1 MLRNLEL
8 PKQHRYCS
16 LYFWHLLTEH
26 FFSFHRSNKKYDYLR
41 HKDKELDGLIKCNVN
56 APWWILTEAVV
67 MSHWLVKKINKMQN
81 DHHSL
86 FSPKKEMEAIRRN
99 QSTREQRVR
108 RHVLIHRQ
116 LLVAQTQSRTS
127 TSPAD
132 VERRCTFFF
141 FFFFPYPHLHPR
153 VSPLTFPP
161 IFYAAPHCLH
171 CLRFRTELL
180 YSLENGLP
188 LWMEV
193 NTESLGQPGL

>member
-41 HKDKELDGLIKCNVN
+41 HKDKDKELDDLIKCNVN

-132 VERRCTFFF
+132 VERRCTFFSSSSHT
-141 FFFFPYPHLHPR
+141 PTSTPASPHSHFLP
-153 VSPLTFPP
+153 SSTLPLTVS
-161 IFYAAPHCLH
+161 IAWD
-171 CLRFRTELL
+171 
-180 YSLENGLP
+180 SGL
-188 LWMEV
+188 
-193 NTESLGQPGL
+193 NYYTA